1 MMAVSVTLV
10 QINVLH
16 LVILIIGILF
26 TVLLLR
32 YKYKSLG
39 KLMETL
45 ELLFMMLVLVGIIYL
60 GYRMYSI
67 HSTWIF

>member
-67 HSTWIF
+67 HSTGIF